1 MAAVSTATASRAL
14 NQPNAVSDA
23 LRDRV
28 GAAVTRLGYLPNQTA
43 RALSSQHSRLAG
55 VLAPSFDPGDAEV
68 LEAIQAR
75 LDAAGYATLFAA
87 TGRQWRSRG

>member
-1 MAAVSTATASRAL
+1 VTHCAIASRRRHTA
-14 NQPNAVSDA
+14 QVS
-23 LRDRV
+23 
-28 GAAVTRLGYLPNQTA
+28 PNQTA

-75 LDAAGYATLFAA
+75 LYAAGYATLFAA
-87 TGRQWRSRG
+87 TGGNGDRVVEAARAMA